1 VGTDDTIA
9 AGLAAVRPY
18 GAFGLVGAAGGT
30 LRRPWFG
37 TLPRDAEVFTFQG
50 SSLVDVQAVVGMAAA
65 GLVRSD
71 VDRYPLSRVGDAYAA
86 LARGDLRGRAVVTP
100 DI

>member
-1 VGTDDTIA
+1 
-9 AGLAAVRPY
+9 
-18 GAFGLVGAAGGT
+18 
-30 LRRPWFG
+30 
-37 TLPRDAEVFTFQG
+37 
-50 SSLVDVQAVVGMAAA
+50 MAAA